1 MTTSKITKRYA
12 YVLVEVGK
20 REFESRLI
28 VKRQLEERG
37 FIVFI
42 GLKNIIIDLLVLSV
56 LPQGII
62 FDKCAQLAD
71 NWRIKY
77 LKKRG
82 FKYACLD
89 EEGIFT
95 KLPEV
100 VSRNNNLTNVDHLFA
115 NNKKHLNLIFKANPV
130 GLNKNKISISGNPRQ
145 SNKLYTEYKTSF
157 SYKPNDVLIIG
168 NFSQYR
174 IGAEN
179 REWDRSLLGK
189 FDEEAIDIVK
199 KLKNDKDFNI
209 YYRPHPSETL
219 WYEEYFSEQQVLKDN
234 NILSLI
240 SKFKKIVC
248 FRCTTSIEGRF
259 FDAEV
264 HNYSNSSRVAP
275 ILTRIGCVFKNYD
288 ELKANLLSNS
298 YRVHNPRREKKVLD
312 FLIPHKNPEVLI
324 GEVLDGFSVQN
335 NNKIHGKMCFLFSH
349 ILWMLY
355 QIRYRKTVKVMYD
368 KFNTKEIKD
377 RLNLNHLKV
386 VGKFIYE

>member
-115 NNKKHLNLIFKANPV
+115 NNKKHLNLILKANPV
-130 GLNKNKISISGNPRQ
+130 GLDKNKISISGNPRQ

-199 KLKNDKDFNI
+199 KLKNEKDFNI

-264 HNYSNSSRVAP
+264 
-275 ILTRIGCVFKNYD
+275 
-288 ELKANLLSNS
+288 
-298 YRVHNPRREKKVLD
+298 
-312 FLIPHKNPEVLI
+312 
-324 GEVLDGFSVQN
+324 
-335 NNKIHGKMCFLFSH
+335 
-349 ILWMLY
+349 
-355 QIRYRKTVKVMYD
+355 
-368 KFNTKEIKD
+368 
-377 RLNLNHLKV
+377 
-386 VGKFIYE
+386 